1 MNAQNQDYRLN
12 VTITYDN
19 KVIEDVLC
27 EVYLPKRLIEPI
39 ELILKPTFQ
48 QSNLKD
54 WPSEFSING
63 EIKDLSGETTILVQ
77 ANKVYYK
84 RGSTKYWSHEI
95 SESIISAKPFDLRIT
110 NFLRHDKG
118 KEKDSTS
125 GAYWITPSIMLKPEK
140 LLTHSFTGEVTVKD
154 IYNFEFTLI
163 NGMHLKFD
171 HHYKQLNNDNGDMIS
186 FPVLVAEFET
196 DVDSDTQSLL
206 FENIDDLL
214 MLTSFSARQY
224 CACLGWEA
232 YSSSEITKFYRRNIT
247 IPEIDKNHSFRDTLV
262 DIKDFDE
269 FISIAYNTFVNTQGK
284 EFLRLA
290 IYKSINEEK
299 ATIESNYLRLY
310 SALESLVLMYRKNND
325 LEYIINDPL
334 ESDSFTKD
342 IKRFIKSH
350 SYWSNQENK
359 GKTKQEIKDKRKLLY
374 EKLPELN
381 RISFSSAFNDFCK
394 FHDIELS
401 DLWPVVDRT
410 NGACLSDIRNRIVH
424 GDTFKSKEQE
434 ALILAGMHLRWI
446 VERSILSLLKWP
458 YAKSKA
464 SKRFL
469 ATHMTSYIEF
479 NEARKILTSVVRSS
493 GATEP

>member
-1 MNAQNQDYRLN
+1 MNAQNQDYTLN
-12 VTITYDN
+12 VTVTYDN
-19 KVIEDVLC
+19 KVTEDVPC

-39 ELILKPTFQ
+39 ELILKPKFQ
-48 QSNLKD
+48 QSNLMD
-54 WPSEFSING
+54 WPFEFSIYG
-63 EIKDLSGETTILVQ
+63 EIKDLSGETTILVK

-84 RGSTKYWSHEI
+84 RGSTKHWSHEI
-95 SESIISAKPFDLRIT
+95 SESIIVAEPIDLRIT
-110 NFLRHDKG
+110 NFLRSDKG
-118 KEKDSTS
+118 KDKGWTR
-125 GAYWITPSIMLKPEK
+125 GAYWITPSIMLNPVKS
-140 LLTHSFTGEVTVKD
+140 LTHSFTGEVAVRN
-154 IYNFEFTLI
+154 IHNFDFTLK

-171 HHYKQLNNDNGDMIS
+171 YHYRQLNNDNGDMIS
-186 FPVLVAEFET
+186 FPVLVAEFEI
-196 DVDSDTQSLL
+196 DSDSDTQDLP
-206 FENIDDLL
+206 FANIDDLL
-214 MLTSFSARQY
+214 MLTSFSARQG
-224 CACLGWEA
+224 CVCLGGEA
-232 YSSSEITKFYRRNIT
+232 YSPSKITKFYRRDIT
-247 IPEIDKNHSFRDTLV
+247 IPEIDKNLSFRDTLV
-262 DIKDFDE
+262 DIEDFKE

-299 ATIESNYLRLY
+299 TTIESNYLRLY
-310 SALESLVLMYRKNND
+310 SALESLVLMYRKNNG
-325 LEYIINDPL
+325 LEYIINDPF

-350 SYWSNQENK
+350 PYWSNQENK

-374 EKLPELN
+374 EKLSELN
-381 RISFSSAFNDFCK
+381 RISFSSAFKDFCK

-464 SKRFL
+464 SRRFL

-479 NEARKILTSVVRSS
+479 NEARNILTSVVCSS
-493 GATEP
+493 GGTDA